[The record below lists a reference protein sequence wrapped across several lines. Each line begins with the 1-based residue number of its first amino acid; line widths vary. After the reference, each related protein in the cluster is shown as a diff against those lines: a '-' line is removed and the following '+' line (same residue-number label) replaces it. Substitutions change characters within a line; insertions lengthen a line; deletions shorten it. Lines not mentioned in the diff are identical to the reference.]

1 MAGQVRITTI
11 VEVWDP
17 VRGYYKWPT
26 YKKTIGSLTAIED
39 RTYSIASAA
48 TRNLWDPDQVD
59 TEAVSDF
66 DLMIA
71 VSNGNLDMELDI
83 DQNGTVGREEDSIR
97 IVKDLPLLLGSD
109 VAYAN
114 HSAGDAFG
122 GTLDT
127 IDRIR
132 AKEPDSSAKN
142 LRMLLATTA

>member
-17 VRGYYKWPT
+17 VRGYYKWPAQ
-26 YKKTIGSLTAIED
+26 KKTIGSLTAIED
-39 RTYSIASAA
+39 RTYSIASGA
-48 TRNLWDPDQVD
+48 TRNVWDPDQVD

-66 DLMIA
+66 NVMVA
-71 VSNGNLDMELDI
+71 VPNGTLDMEMDI
-83 DQNGTVGREEDSIR
+83 DQNGTVGREQNSIR
-97 IVKDLPLLLGSD
+97 IVKDLPLCLGSD
-109 VAYAN
+109 VAYGN
-114 HSAGDAFG
+114 HLTGNAFG

-132 AKEPDSSAKN
+132 VDEPDSSAKN